1 VPLELIPRSEGDST
15 GLAHRVQLDPLPPF
29 TRLRVPTIF
38 LERTPASHAH
48 QFAFPCHR
56 ERDFLSCAI
65 DFAEVG
71 IDVLAREA
79 R

>member
-1 VPLELIPRSEGDST
+1 
-15 GLAHRVQLDPLPPF
+15 VQLDPLPPF

-56 ERDFLSCAI
+56 ERDFL
-65 DFAEVG
+65 
-71 IDVLAREA
+71 
-79 R
+79 